1 MPPVG
6 RMTHHPDTRLPQRVA
21 LGVLLRSFPPVQ
33 VDRVLDAAGRRE
45 QRQRLLPARLMVYF
59 TLGMWIFKSLPY
71 ELILAELLRDAPG
84 LTLPVVPE
92 EAATAAAIGR
102 ARRRLGVEPL
112 RLLFEQAAGPSA
124 PEAACFREFRPLW
137 LCEVEVGV
145 PATPANLRGFG
156 GPPPAQGPAAAVP
169 ARPARTPL
177 SARLRLLLEEGAGR
191 IAAADVADGSE
202 ALSETLPGAALPAGS
217 LLIMDERPL
226 AARLWTAAER
236 LGAEQLW
243 PLGDCAQPAHGTRLP
258 DGSVLGKVRAEDGSE
273 LVARILGRS
282 GSRPGL
288 LATSILDHRQAPA
301 GELAALYDRPRPA
314 APGFDGFDSSGT
326 GGRLELRS
334 KDPEMA
340 RQELYAM
347 LCVHHAIS
355 DLIGPAW

>member
-1 MPPVG
+1 M
-6 RMTHHPDTRLPQRVA
+6 
-21 LGVLLRSFPPVQ
+21 
-33 VDRVLDAAGRRE
+33 
-45 QRQRLLPARLMVYF
+45 
-59 TLGMWIFKSLPY
+59 
-71 ELILAELLRDAPG
+71 
-84 LTLPVVPE
+84 
-92 EAATAAAIGR
+92 
-102 ARRRLGVEPL
+102 EPL

-258 DGSVLGKVRAEDGSE
+258 DGSVLGKVRAEDGWSSSPGSS
-273 LVARILGRS
+273 AAPGAGPGCWPPRS
-282 GSRPGL
+282 WTTG
-288 LATSILDHRQAPA
+288 
-301 GELAALYDRPRPA
+301 RPRPA
-314 APGFDGFDSSGT
+314 SSPPST
-326 GGRLELRS
+326 T
-334 KDPEMA
+334 
-340 RQELYAM
+340 
-347 LCVHHAIS
+347 
-355 DLIGPAW
+355 GPARPLPASTDSTRPAPAAGWNCAPRIRKWPVRSFTQCSAFIMRSAT